1 MEAVEAVELEPQE
14 LISLQVPLAMQ
25 EQLEV
30 QVQQLVFLDHRQLML
45 EVEVAE
51 VVEILMEAVVL
62 LVALVVLEEEILQH
76 LELDPELL
84 GQHLL

>member
-1 MEAVEAVELEPQE
+1 MEEVVAGGGGAAGTVGSIPT
-14 LISLQVPLAMQ
+14 AMQ
-25 EQLEV
+25 EQVEV

-62 LVALVVLEEEILQH
+62 LVAC
-76 LELDPELL
+76 
-84 GQHLL
+84 GGFGGGSFSTWN